1 MKMRKVISAFLVL
14 VCICSVFG
22 LCTLDIANAEG
33 VRTVYA
39 TTSASVKQGSYGYL
53 YVYLDDLTD
62 LSALNVSV
70 YYDAEKITVKS
81 AYNQVSSVVNDIATG
96 DGCVNASYI
105 FDGKGS
111 ATKTNLFYI
120 YYQVNSSAMIG
131 DTYFDIVVTEAYSS
145 TLEEMNFGG
154 SRCALEIAES
164 VVSKTC
170 YIYST
175 STLSTSVGEEFEL
188 AYRFSTYQI
197 ASGSISIQ
205 YDPEL
210 FEVVSV
216 TNGSFLTDKIADIN
230 TALDGS
236 VSISFV
242 GTTYVSKYD
251 IVTVR
256 FKTLKNVDET
266 SSIKFIVSELYDK
279 DLNLYSCGGYT
290 TKANIVFDETYTEDA
305 PSMSVSASYNAQ
317 SDKVMATIKL
327 ESNSMLGAGDF
338 VLKFDTN
345 SLTFNSAQKGF
356 FPSFFNIND
365 KDVADGIFKFSIISL
380 SDITDEQTVLT
391 VVFDAKHGCQ
401 DATSNIEISG
411 SGLTDSL
418 VNPILLNFVD
428 ANVTIP
434 FRHTE
439 ADTAVVENR
448 VEPTCTANGSY
459 DNVVYCTVCN
469 EELERVT
476 TTIPALGHTA
486 STPVEENRVEADC
499 VNTGSYDTVV
509 YCSTCNEELERV
521 TTTIPALGHTEGAT
535 VVENNVVPD
544 CTNKG
549 SYDNVVYCTVCN
561 VELNRTTVVVDALGH
576 SYSAV
581 VTNPTCTEQGYT
593 THVCHCGDSYI
604 ENYVD
609 ALGHKEETIPAVE
622 PTCTATGLTTGT
634 KCSVCEEILKAQEEV
649 ASTGHDYV
657 GEVTTE
663 PTCTEKGTRTYTCK
677 NDASH
682 TYTEEIAILGHTE
695 ATPIEEN
702 RVEADCVN
710 KGSYDTVVYCSTCN
724 EELERVTTTISALGH
739 TEGEIV
745 VENNVAPDCTDK
757 GFYDNVVYCTVCNV
771 ELDRDTIAVPA
782 LGHSYESVIVPPSCL
797 DRGYTEH
804 TCTTCGHWYQ
814 DSYIDATGHN
824 YKETVI
830 PPTCTQIGEI
840 IYTCT
845 GCGQIY
851 NNYIEALGHDYIS
864 HEAKDPTCTEIGW
877 YAYETCS
884 RCDYTTYN
892 ERPARG
898 HTEFIDSAVAPTC
911 TTAGLTEGKHCS
923 VCNEVFVAQET
934 VQALG
939 HDEISHEA
947 KAPTCTEIGWYAYK
961 TCARCEYSTYH
972 EIPAK
977 GHTEGSVVVENNV
990 APNCIEAGH
999 YDNVVYCTVCNAELD
1014 RTTVVV
1020 DALGHDEISHEAKA
1034 PTCTEIG
1041 WYAYKT
1047 CARCEYSTY
1056 HEIPAKGHTGGS
1068 VVVENNVAPN
1078 CIEAGHYD
1086 NVVYCTVCNA
1096 ELDRTTVVVDALG
1109 HDYISHEAKAPT
1121 CTEIGWHAY
1130 ETCSRCDYTTYV
1142 ERPAPGHNEVIDEA
1156 VAPDCENTGK
1166 TQGKHCSRCDEVFVA
1181 QEIVPALGHSYESV
1195 IVPPSCLYVGYT
1207 QHTCTTCGYWYQ
1219 DSYIDAT
1226 GHNYKETVTPP
1237 TCTQL
1242 GEIIYTC
1249 AGCGQNYNNYIA
1261 ALDHDYISHEAKAPT
1276 CTEIGWYAYKTCSRC
1291 DYTTY
1296 VERPVRGH
1304 TNGSWITD
1312 IEPTCTQQG
1321 YKHQIC
1327 ATCGVTINSEFIP
1340 VAPHTQSAVVENNV
1354 EPTCTEKGSYD
1365 NVIYCTVCNL
1375 ELHRETVVVPA
1386 YGHNE
1391 IYLQAQEPTC
1401 TKVGWYDYV
1410 KCCVCD
1416 YSTYQ
1421 EIPATGHSYTAV
1433 VTQPTCT
1440 TQGFTTHTCH
1450 CGDTFVDN
1458 YIEPTG
1464 HTYDLGTVLWE
1475 PDCIQNGFIEF
1486 TCHCGYSYGEVIEK
1500 LGHNEVDHEAKAPT
1514 CEENG
1519 WEAYVTCTRCDY
1531 STFQKISAT
1540 GHDYKSVVTVP
1551 TCEAEGYTTYTCHCG
1566 DIYVSNYVEAL
1577 GHSYSAWVETLA
1589 PTCTAVGEQR
1599 RDCANCDHYETKT
1612 VLALGHTEGATV
1624 VENNIA
1630 PTCTTSGSY
1639 QNVIYCAV
1647 CNAELDRDTV
1657 VVDLLGHSYGAV
1669 VTAPTCT
1676 EQGYTTYTCNRCQ
1689 FAYEDNFVDATG
1701 HVWSWVIDKEATYT
1715 ETGLKH
1721 QECAVCDAIQSVNT
1735 VIPVKTHEH
1744 NYTSE
1749 VTTEPTCTEK
1759 GVETFTCSIC
1769 NDTYTQDIPALGH
1782 SYKSTV
1788 TVPTC
1793 TEKGYTTYTC
1803 TVCGDSY
1810 MADGVPAL
1818 GHIEV
1823 VDSAVSPT
1831 CTTTGLTEGKHCS
1844 VCGKTLIQQDVV
1856 PALGH
1861 TAITDAAVAPDCENT
1876 GLTEGKHCDVCGE
1889 VLVTQT
1895 VVDALGHHETPHPP
1909 KAPTCTEIGWNEFVT
1924 CGRCDYTTYQEIP
1937 ATGHSHTTVV
1947 TAPTCMEK
1955 GYTTHTCHCGDSYV
1969 DGYVDALGHTEG
1981 EIVVENNVAP
1991 DCTNKGSYDN
2001 VVYCTVCNT
2010 ELGRDT
2016 IVVPATGHTDG
2027 QWVTDSNPTCTT
2039 AGSKHQV
2046 CATCGETIATD
2057 TIDALGHTSSTPVEE
2072 NRVEADCVNTGS
2084 YDTVVYCSTCNE
2096 ELERVTTTI
2105 PALGHTEGE
2114 IVVENN
2120 VAPDCTNKGSYDN
2133 VVYCTVCNVELNR
2146 TTVGVD
2152 ELGHSFTNYV
2162 SNNNATCT
2170 EDGTKTSKC
2179 DRCDVKDTVVDTD
2192 SKLGHNYNAVVTAPT
2207 CTEQGYTTYTCA
2219 RCSDTYVDNYV
2230 DALGHTEGEIVVE
2243 NNVAPTC
2250 TADGSYDNVTY
2261 CKGCNAEISREKVT
2275 VPAAG
2280 HTQSPF
2286 VVENDIAATCTEDGS
2301 YDIVIYCSVC
2311 DAEISRIKET
2321 ISATGHTVRVLVVEN
2336 DIAPTCTADGSY
2348 DNVTRCGNCET
2359 ELSRDTVVVP
2369 ATGHSFDEW
2378 TVSTAPNCT
2387 EAGEERRDC
2396 NNCDQYE
2403 TKELAALGHDYSD
2416 GGSCALCGKLSDG
2429 AVTGIVAGSA
2439 VAVGGG
2445 GFSLFWFVIRK
2456 KRFKK

>member
-131 DTYFDIVVTEAYSS
+131 NTYFDIVVTEAYSS
-145 TLEEMNFGG
+145 TLEEMNFSG

-170 YIYST
+170 SISST
-175 STLSTSVGEEFEL
+175 STMSTSVGEEFEL
-188 AYRFSTYQI
+188 SYRFSTYQI

-230 TALDGS
+230 NALDGS

-242 GTTYVSKYD
+242 GTTYQYKYD

-256 FKTLKNVDET
+256 FKTLKNVSEISD
-266 SSIKFIVSELYDK
+266 IKFIVSELYDK
-279 DLNLYSCGGYT
+279 ELNLYSCGGYT
-290 TKANIVFDETYTEDA
+290 TKANIVFDETYAEDA

-345 SLTFNSAQKGF
+345 SLSFNSAQKGF
-356 FPSFFNIND
+356 APNFFNIND
-365 KDVADGIFKFSIISL
+365 KDVADGVLKFSIISL
-380 SDITDEQTVLT
+380 ADITEEQLVLT

-401 DATSNIEISG
+401 DTISNIEISG

-459 DNVVYCTVCN
+459 DNVVYCSVCN

-476 TTIPALGHTA
+476 TTIPALGHTEGEVVVENNVAPTCTATGSYDNVVYCTVCNAELGRDTVVVPATGHTDGQWVTDSNPTCTTAGSKHQVCATCGETIATDTIDALGHTA

-509 YCSTCNEELERV
+509 YCSTCNDELERV
-521 TTTIPALGHTEGAT
+521 TTTIPALGHTEGEV
-535 VVENNVVPD
+535 VVENNVAPS

-549 SYDNVVYCTVCN
+549 SYDNVVYCAVCDAELSRQTIVVPALGHKPADKVVENEVDATCTKDGSYDEAVYCTVCDKELERKTIVIPATGHTEGEVVVENNLAPDCINDGQYDNVIYCTVCN
-561 VELNRTTVVVDALGH
+561 AELSRDTIVVPALGHTEGEAVVEKNVAPTCTVNGSYDEVVYCEECDAELSRNTVVVDALGH
-576 SYSAV
+576 DYKAV
-581 VTNPTCTEQGYT
+581 VTAPTCTAEGYTTYTCTVCGDSYVADEVAATGHTEVIDAAVAPDCENTGLTEGKHCSVCNEVLVAQTVVDALGHHQTPHPPQTPTCTEIGWNEFVTCSRCDYSTYQEIPAKGHAYNSMTTPPTCTEQGYT
-593 THVCHCGDSYI
+593 TYTCSECGDEYVSS
-604 ENYVD
+604 NYED
-609 ALGHKEETIPAVE
+609 ALGHHETPH
-622 PTCTATGLTTGT
+622 P
-634 KCSVCEEILKAQEEV
+634 SKA
-649 ASTGHDYV
+649 
-657 GEVTTE
+657 
-663 PTCTEKGTRTYTCK
+663 PTCTEIGWNEFVTCVRCDYTTYV
-677 NDASH
+677 
-682 TYTEEIAILGHTE
+682 EIP
-695 ATPIEEN
+695 AT
-702 RVEADCVN
+702 
-710 KGSYDTVVYCSTCN
+710 
-724 EELERVTTTISALGH
+724 GH
-739 TEGEIV
+739 TEGSVV
-745 VENNVAPDCTDK
+745 VENEVAPDCENA
-757 GFYDNVVYCTVCNV
+757 GSYDNVVYCTVCNV
-771 ELDRDTIAVPA
+771 ELDRDTIV
-782 LGHSYESVIVPPSCL
+782 
-797 DRGYTEH
+797 
-804 TCTTCGHWYQ
+804 
-814 DSYIDATGHN
+814 
-824 YKETVI
+824 
-830 PPTCTQIGEI
+830 
-840 IYTCT
+840 
-845 GCGQIY
+845 
-851 NNYIEALGHDYIS
+851 
-864 HEAKDPTCTEIGW
+864 
-877 YAYETCS
+877 
-884 RCDYTTYN
+884 
-892 ERPARG
+892 
-898 HTEFIDSAVAPTC
+898 
-911 TTAGLTEGKHCS
+911 
-923 VCNEVFVAQET
+923 
-934 VQALG
+934 
-939 HDEISHEA
+939 
-947 KAPTCTEIGWYAYK
+947 
-961 TCARCEYSTYH
+961 
-972 EIPAK
+972 
-977 GHTEGSVVVENNV
+977 
-990 APNCIEAGH
+990 
-999 YDNVVYCTVCNAELD
+999 
-1014 RTTVVV
+1014 
-1020 DALGHDEISHEAKA
+1020 
-1034 PTCTEIG
+1034 
-1041 WYAYKT
+1041 
-1047 CARCEYSTY
+1047 
-1056 HEIPAKGHTGGS
+1056 
-1068 VVVENNVAPN
+1068 
-1078 CIEAGHYD
+1078 
-1086 NVVYCTVCNA
+1086 
-1096 ELDRTTVVVDALG
+1096 
-1109 HDYISHEAKAPT
+1109 
-1121 CTEIGWHAY
+1121 
-1130 ETCSRCDYTTYV
+1130 
-1142 ERPAPGHNEVIDEA
+1142 
-1156 VAPDCENTGK
+1156 
-1166 TQGKHCSRCDEVFVA
+1166 
-1181 QEIVPALGHSYESV
+1181 VPALGHSYESV

-1237 TCTQL
+1237 TCTQI

-1249 AGCGQNYNNYIA
+1249 TGCGQSYNNYIE
-1261 ALDHDYISHEAKAPT
+1261 ALDHDHISHEAKAPT

-1296 VERPVRGH
+1296 NERPPKGH

-1312 IEPTCTQQG
+1312 IESTCTQQG

-1327 ATCGVTINSEFIP
+1327 AICGVTINSEFIP
-1340 VAPHTQSAVVENNV
+1340 VAPHTQSAVAVVENNV

-1365 NVIYCTVCNL
+1365 DVIYCTVCNL
-1375 ELHRETVVVPA
+1375 ELYRETVVVPA

-1401 TKVGWYDYV
+1401 TEIGWNAYV
-1410 KCCVCD
+1410 TCSRCD
-1416 YSTYQ
+1416 YTTYQ

-1433 VTQPTCT
+1433 VTAPTCT
-1440 TQGFTTHTCH
+1440 EQGYTTYTCH

-1475 PDCIQNGFIEF
+1475 PDCTQNGFIEF

-1500 LGHNEVDHEAKAPT
+1500 LGHNEVHHEGKAPT

-1519 WEAYVTCTRCDY
+1519 WEAYVTCTRCNY
-1531 STFQKISAT
+1531 STYQEISAT

-1551 TCEAEGYTTYTCHCG
+1551 TCEAKGYTTYTCHCG

-1599 RDCANCDHYETKT
+1599 RDCSICDHYETKT
-1612 VLALGHTEGATV
+1612 VLALGHTAGSVV

-1721 QECAVCDAIQSVNT
+1721 QECSVCDAIQSVNT

-1749 VTTEPTCTEK
+1749 VTTNPTCTEK

-1769 NDTYTQDIPALGH
+1769 NDSYTHDIAPTGH
-1782 SYKSTV
+1782 NYNSVV
-1788 TVPTC
+1788 TAPTC
-1793 TEKGYTTYTC
+1793 EDNGYTTYTC
-1803 TVCGDSY
+1803 STCGNSY

-1823 VDSAVSPT
+1823 VDGAVSPT

-1861 TAITDAAVAPDCENT
+1861 RYTAVETQPTCET
-1876 GLTEGKHCDVCGE
+1876 QGYTTHTCHCGDVY
-1889 VLVTQT
+1889 VDNY
-1895 VVDALGHHETPHPP
+1895 VDALGHYEVPHPP
-1909 KAPTCTEIGWNEFVT
+1909 QAPTCTEIGWNEFVT

-1937 ATGHSHTTVV
+1937 ATGHSYTTVV

-1991 DCTNKGSYDN
+1991 TCTATGSYDN
-2001 VVYCTVCNT
+2001 VIYCTVCDA

-2072 NRVEADCVNTGS
+2072 NRVEADCVNNGF
-2084 YDTVVYCSTCNE
+2084 YDTVVYCSVCNE
-2096 ELERVTTTI
+2096 ELERVTTII

-2114 IVVENN
+2114 TVVENN
-2120 VAPDCTNKGSYDN
+2120 VAPDCVNTGSYDN
-2133 VVYCTVCNVELNR
+2133 VVYCTVCNAELSR
-2146 TTVGVD
+2146 DTIVVD

-2162 SNNNATCT
+2162 SDNNATCT
-2170 EDGTKTSKC
+2170 TDGTKTSKC
-2179 DRCDVKDTVVDTD
+2179 GRCDVKDAVVDTD

-2219 RCSDTYVDNYV
+2219 RCSDTYVDNYI
-2230 DALGHTEGEIVVE
+2230 DALGHTEGTVVVE

-2261 CKGCNAEISREKVT
+2261 CEVCNAELSREKVT

-2286 VVENDIAATCTEDGS
+2286 VVENDIAPTCTEDGS
-2301 YDIVIYCSVC
+2301 YENVVYCEVC
-2311 DAEISRIKET
+2311 NA
-2321 ISATGHTVRVLVVEN
+2321 
-2336 DIAPTCTADGSY
+2336 
-2348 DNVTRCGNCET
+2348 
-2359 ELSRDTVVVP
+2359 ELSRNKVTVP
-2369 ATGHSFDEW
+2369 ATGHTAGSVVVENDVAPTCTVDGSYDEVVYCTVCEAELSRVMVVVPTPGHSFGEW
-2378 TVSTAPNCT
+2378 TVSTAPTCT
-2387 EAGEERRDC
+2387 ESGEERRDC
-2396 NNCDQYE
+2396 ANCDHYE
-2403 TKELAALGHDYSD
+2403 TKELAALGHDYSN

-2456 KRFKK
+2456 KRFNIKK